1 MFWSRNSTV
10 PALPGSHRQCLS
22 ASLLE
27 VAEVPVL
34 PVPVLV
40 VTVTVLLLV
49 AVVVVLVLVLVPV
62 LKGVGSREGA
72 DGWQHANKIQNY
84 ISVDLRA
91 RIRVK
96 VLLLVL
102 Y

>member
-1 MFWSRNSTV
+1 
-10 PALPGSHRQCLS
+10 
-22 ASLLE
+22 
-27 VAEVPVL
+27 
-34 PVPVLV
+34 VLV
-40 VTVTVLLLV
+40 CFTAGSSRSTGTTGTGISGDSDSTTTRLV